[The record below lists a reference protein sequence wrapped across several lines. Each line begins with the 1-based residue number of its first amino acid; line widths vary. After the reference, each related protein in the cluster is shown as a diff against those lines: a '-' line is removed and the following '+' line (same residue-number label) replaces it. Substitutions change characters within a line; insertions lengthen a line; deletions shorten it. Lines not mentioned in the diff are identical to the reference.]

1 MDLIITLNNKKKNW
15 TRKYHRI
22 IQGLKTMT
30 KIQLQIQEM
39 VKLANAANIEL
50 TDIKTALLQSSNIY
64 KEQIGE
70 DIYSITNNLQN
81 IVYRDM
87 EKQAYHIQILL
98 TDKLDQ
104 YKGKEDKQVEEYIK
118 IIQETY

>member
-1 MDLIITLNNKKKNW
+1 MA
-15 TRKYHRI
+15 
-22 IQGLKTMT
+22 

-50 TDIKTALLQSSNIY
+50 TDIKTVLLQPSNIY

-87 EKQAYHIQILL
+87 EKQAYQIQILL

-104 YKGKEDKQVEEYIK
+104 YKGKGDKQVEEYIK

>member
-22 IQGLKTMT
+22 IQGLKTMA

-50 TDIKTALLQSSNIY
+50 TDIKTVLLQSSNIY

-87 EKQAYHIQILL
+87 EKQAY
-98 TDKLDQ
+98 
-104 YKGKEDKQVEEYIK
+104 
-118 IIQETY
+118 